1 MLHEVVGRES
11 KALLMAPLGVEF
23 DEVAGNV
30 LDFGLCLLLQTL
42 PRTGAKRTEFG
53 RLTGV

>member
-1 MLHEVVGRES
+1 MLHEIVGRES
-11 KALLMAPLGVEF
+11 KALLMAPLGIEL